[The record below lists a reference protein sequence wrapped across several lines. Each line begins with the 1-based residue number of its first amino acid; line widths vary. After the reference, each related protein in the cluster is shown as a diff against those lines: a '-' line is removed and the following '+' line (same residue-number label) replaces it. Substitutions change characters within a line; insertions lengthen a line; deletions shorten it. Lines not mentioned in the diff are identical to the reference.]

1 MVAVGIVVAVGCDWI
16 FVLWWLVGLKIVGL
30 RKRDKSREGVRGTI
44 KNRSREGVRGRIKN
58 E

>member
-30 RKRDKSREGVRGTI
+30 RKRDKSREGVRG
-44 KNRSREGVRGRIKN
+44 RIKN